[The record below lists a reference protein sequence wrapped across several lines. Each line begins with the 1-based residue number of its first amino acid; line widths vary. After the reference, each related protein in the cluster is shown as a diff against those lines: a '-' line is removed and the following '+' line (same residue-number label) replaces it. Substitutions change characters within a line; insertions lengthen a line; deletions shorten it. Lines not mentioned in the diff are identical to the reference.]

1 MTLIYLLLPGKAES
15 RKFSV
20 ISHSESHPMST
31 RTKSADIGSKPSDTF
46 PKKAVRTGFKT
57 FDMGII
63 ETLVVMESV
72 YKVDVRKAPSL
83 LAFIANKSFGQEW
96 KVGDESTDDVRD
108 DIADDGRRKK
118 CKKVVD
124 DST

>member
-1 MTLIYLLLPGKAES
+1 
-15 RKFSV
+15 
-20 ISHSESHPMST
+20 
-31 RTKSADIGSKPSDTF
+31 
-46 PKKAVRTGFKT
+46 
-57 FDMGII
+57 MGII

-96 KVGDESTDDVRD
+96 KVGDESTDDARD
-108 DIADDGRRKK
+108 DIVDDGRRKK
-118 CKKVVD
+118 RKKVVD